1 MRTFEANRFSDGN
14 ALFPAKIILRDDDI
28 TLKIPGLF
36 DGKEKTL
43 VYRQISSIEIN
54 GGMLSFCEIVIK
66 TARSGKIVAK
76 GFSQSTAKEIKVAIE
91 KRIND
96 SKSGSSKS
104 TKTDNRSFAEIS
116 AETDAIIRDSQNTLY
131 EIYNDEINEIRKFRS
146 LMKKLDDNTIDK
158 TELEELDLYARIT
171 KAGTPSIVLKMELE
185 EKGIEFEELIE
196 SGLSIT
202 GFSKQNLHKHGGK
215 LNRNDTEKSSGK
227 YLIFMVLFIVCTV
240 TIAFFLKQ
248 NETTKANK
256 AKETQIEL
264 ESKAQEVTL
273 LYKSKKYK
281 KALELTKEL
290 VHPDHIIFDSKSLLL
305 TTEYYDS
312 YWDKYRDSVRT
323 KIMKKIK

>member
-1 MRTFEANRFSDGN
+1 
-14 ALFPAKIILRDDDI
+14 
-28 TLKIPGLF
+28 
-36 DGKEKTL
+36 
-43 VYRQISSIEIN
+43 
-54 GGMLSFCEIVIK
+54 
-66 TARSGKIVAK
+66 
-76 GFSQSTAKEIKVAIE
+76 
-91 KRIND
+91 
-96 SKSGSSKS
+96 
-104 TKTDNRSFAEIS
+104 
-116 AETDAIIRDSQNTLY
+116 
-131 EIYNDEINEIRKFRS
+131 
-146 LMKKLDDNTIDK
+146 MKKLDDNTVDK

-171 KAGTPSIVLKMELE
+171 NAGTPSIVLKMELE

-202 GFSKQNLHKHGGK
+202 RFSKQNIHKHGGK
-215 LNRNDTEKSSGK
+215 LNINDTEKSSGK

-323 KIMKKIK
+323 KIMKKI